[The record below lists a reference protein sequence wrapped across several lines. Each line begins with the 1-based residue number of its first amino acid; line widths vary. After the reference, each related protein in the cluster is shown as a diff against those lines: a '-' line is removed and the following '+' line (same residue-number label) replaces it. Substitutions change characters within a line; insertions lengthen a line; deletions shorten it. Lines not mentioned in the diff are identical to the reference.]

1 MQRVKAYE
9 NVNISK
15 KLLVTVSGRVIH
27 KIFSADNLKKKI
39 IIFVKILPD
48 GEFIFLP
55 LAT

>member
-27 KIFSADNLKKKI
+27 KIISAD
-39 IIFVKILPD
+39 IFFKEKD
-48 GEFIFLP
+48 YNFC
-55 LAT
+55 